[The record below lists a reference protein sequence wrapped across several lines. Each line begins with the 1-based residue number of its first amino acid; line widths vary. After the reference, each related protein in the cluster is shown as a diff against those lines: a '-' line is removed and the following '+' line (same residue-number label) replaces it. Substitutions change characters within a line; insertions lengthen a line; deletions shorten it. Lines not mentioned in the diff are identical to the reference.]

1 MPTDCPYCGDAVPD
15 EAYERHL
22 RRAHADEL
30 RPIDERRVGRA
41 ADGATG
47 RSLVLYAGVGGV
59 LLLFVLGYAF
69 AFGLADAGTGPG
81 AAVQPD
87 RTAPVHEHG
96 LLSVQY
102 DGRTVDF
109 ADPRYQEA
117 DECFHFH
124 DDDNEDG
131 VPVHDPPQGTAVW
144 HAHCE
149 GVTVEYALETLG
161 MDVTG
166 DSVTVEGETFSGAEG
181 DEVTVTVDGEP
192 VDPQEHVLRGVEP
205 VDAATEG
212 GGDDVRVVLR
222 SGD

>member
-1 MPTDCPYCGDAVPD
+1 MPTDCPYCGDTVPD

-22 RRAHADEL
+22 RRAHVDEL
-30 RPIDERRVGRA
+30 RPIDERRVGRTG
-41 ADGATG
+41 DGATG
-47 RSLVLYAGVGGV
+47 RSLVLYAGLGGV
-59 LLLFVLGYAF
+59 LLLFVLGYVF
-69 AFGLADAGTGPG
+69 VFVLADTGPSTA

-87 RTAPVHEHG
+87 STAPIHEHG

-102 DGRTVDF
+102 DGRTVDL

-124 DDDNEDG
+124 GDDHEG
-131 VPVHDPPQGTAVW
+131 GAHAHDPPRGTAVW

-166 DSVTVEGETFSGAEG
+166 DSVTVDGRTFSEAEG

-192 VDPQEHVLRGVEP
+192 VDPREHVLRGVEP

-212 GGDDVRVVLR
+212 GGDDIRVVLR